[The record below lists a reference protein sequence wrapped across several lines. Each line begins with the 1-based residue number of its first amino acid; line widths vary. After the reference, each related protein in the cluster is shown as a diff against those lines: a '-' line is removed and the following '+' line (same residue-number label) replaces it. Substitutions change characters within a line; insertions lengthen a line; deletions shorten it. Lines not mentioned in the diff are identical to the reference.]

1 MINLVITGALGHIG
15 SRFIRELP
23 ADLIN
28 QVVLLDNLSTQRY
41 PALFDLPRDISFV
54 FHEADVC
61 TADLDQYFANA
72 DVVVHLAAITN
83 AESSFAIRDQIEHTN
98 FIGTQKVAEACARNG
113 CKLVFIST
121 TSVYGSQRNLVD
133 EDCPLAELQPQSPY
147 AESKLRAEQLLQKE
161 GEVNDLQYVVCRF
174 GTIFG
179 SSVGMRF
186 HTAINKFIWH
196 ACMGRPLTVWRTA
209 MDQQRPYLELGDA
222 VQALEFIIRN
232 AIFPKCIYNILTLNT
247 TVRSIVDI
255 IESYVPNTTVEY
267 VDSPIMNQLSYNVSN
282 SRFCDLGF
290 DFRGSLEEGIYETV
304 NLIEPAMRHQEYVLK

>member
-15 SRFIRELP
+15 SRFIRKLP

-28 QVVLLDNLSTQRY
+28 HVVLLDNLSTQRY
-41 PALFDLPRDISFV
+41 PALFDLPREISFV

-61 TADLDQYFANA
+61 TADLDQYFAHA

-83 AESSFAIRDQIEHTN
+83 AERSFAIRDQIEQTN
-98 FIGTQKVAEACARNG
+98 FVGTQRVAQACARHG

-121 TSVYGSQRNLVD
+121 TSVYGSQRTLVD
-133 EDCPLAELQPQSPY
+133 EDCSLSELQPQSPY
-147 AESKLRAEQLLQKE
+147 AESKLRAEQMLQEE
-161 GEVNDLQYVVCRF
+161 GDRNNLNYVICRF

-179 SSVGMRF
+179 ASVGMRF

-209 MDQQRPYLELGDA
+209 MDQQRPYLDLGDA
-222 VQALEFIIRN
+222 VRSVEFIVRN
-232 AIFPKCIYNILTLNT
+232 ALFPNGVYNILTLNT
-247 TVRSIVDI
+247 TVRRIIDI
-255 IESYVPNTTVEY
+255 IQSYVPNTTVEY

-282 SRFCDLGF
+282 SRFSDLGF
-290 DFRGSLEEGIYETV
+290 AFHGSLEQGIYETV
-304 NLIEPAMRHQEYVLK
+304 HLIEPAMRHQEYVLR